1 MEDARGPVGGWREPM
16 LAAVVAEIEAG
27 RESAH
32 DDAAAIRSTCSE
44 SPQRAPSGSPSPPL
58 LPGSPQTLRLL
69 RARERRPPP
78 SAPSAP
84 SATQCTQSAPSA
96 PPRAPSPSDSEL
108 STLPTTLAALREAS
122 KPSSPVASDASIDRD
137 MLSPRDD
144 ISPVASGGNRLVIV
158 EFACGLIWNQS
169 AENFFF
175 GKVADSLYLSSS
187 PHSSFPICNPA
198 LFCLVGLIGGEL
210 ARARAVNFG
219 DSPNRVQECC
229 TPRRS

>member
-1 MEDARGPVGGWREPM
+1 MRGVLWADGANRCSRQLWRRSR
-16 LAAVVAEIEAG
+16 
-27 RESAH
+27 REGKALTMTRPPSALP
-32 DDAAAIRSTCSE
+32 A
-44 SPQRAPSGSPSPPL
+44 QRVLREHPLGHPLL

-144 ISPVASGGNRLVIV
+144 ISPVASGVIV

-175 GKVADSLYLSSS
+175 GKDEWGLELKYNESAT
-187 PHSSFPICNPA
+187 FPICNPA
-198 LFCLVGLIGGEL
+198 LFVSWG
-210 ARARAVNFG
+210 
-219 DSPNRVQECC
+219 
-229 TPRRS
+229 

>member
-1 MEDARGPVGGWREPM
+1 MRGVLWADGANRCSRQLWRRSR
-16 LAAVVAEIEAG
+16 
-27 RESAH
+27 REGKALTMTRPPSALP
-32 DDAAAIRSTCSE
+32 A
-44 SPQRAPSGSPSPPL
+44 QRVLREHPLGHPLL

-69 RARERRPPP
+69 RERERRPPP
-78 SAPSAP
+78 SAPNAP

-144 ISPVASGGNRLVIV
+144 ISPVASGVIV

-175 GKVADSLYLSSS
+175 VKDKWGLEIKYNESAT
-187 PHSSFPICNPA
+187 FPICNPA
-198 LFCLVGLIGGEL
+198 LFCLVGQIG
-210 ARARAVNFG
+210 
-219 DSPNRVQECC
+219 ECA
-229 TPRRS
+229 